1 MIKIALILTL
11 LVLIFSTLF
20 SGLFYLVRDKSSS
33 EKMVKSLTLR
43 VFFSVLLFLSLLL
56 GFKLGLIE

>member
-1 MIKIALILTL
+1 MIKIALIVTL

-20 SGLFYLVRDKSSS
+20 SGLFYLVRDKSGS

>member
-20 SGLFYLVRDKSSS
+20 SGLFYLVKDKSSS

-43 VFFSVLLFLSLLL
+43 VFFSVLLFLSLIL

>member
-20 SGLFYLVRDKSSS
+20 SGIFYLVKDKSSS

-43 VFFSVLLFLSLLL
+43 VFFSVLLFLSLIL

>member
-1 MIKIALILTL
+1 MIKIALVVTL

-20 SGLFYLVRDKSSS
+20 SGLFYLVKDKSSS

>member
-1 MIKIALILTL
+1 MIKIALIVTL

-20 SGLFYLVRDKSSS
+20 SGLFYLVRDKSDS

-43 VFFSVLLFLSLLL
+43 VFFSVLLFLSLIL

>member
-1 MIKIALILTL
+1 MIKIALIITL

-43 VFFSVLLFLSLLL
+43 VLFSVLLFLSLIL

>member
-1 MIKIALILTL
+1 MIKIALIVTL

-43 VFFSVLLFLSLLL
+43 VFFSVILFLSLIL

>member
-1 MIKIALILTL
+1 MIKIALIITL

-20 SGLFYLVRDKSSS
+20 SGLFYLVKDKSSS

-43 VFFSVLLFLSLLL
+43 VFFSVLLFLSLIL

>member
-1 MIKIALILTL
+1 
-11 LVLIFSTLF
+11 LF
-20 SGLFYLVRDKSSS
+20 SGLFYLVKDKSGS
-33 EKMVKSLTLR
+33 EKMVRSLTLR

>member
-1 MIKIALILTL
+1 MIKIALIVTL

-20 SGLFYLVRDKSSS
+20 SGLFYLVKDKSSS
-33 EKMVKSLTLR
+33 EKMVRSLTLR

>member
-20 SGLFYLVRDKSSS
+20 SGLFYLVKDKSSS

>member
-1 MIKIALILTL
+1 MIKIALIITL

-20 SGLFYLVRDKSSS
+20 SGLFYLVKDKSSS

-43 VFFSVLLFLSLLL
+43 VFFSVILFLSLIL

>member
-1 MIKIALILTL
+1 MIKIALIVTL

-20 SGLFYLVRDKSSS
+20 SGLFYLVKDKSSS

-43 VFFSVLLFLSLLL
+43 VFFSVLLFLSLIL